1 MLLPGRP
8 AAGLNPPIARKWL
21 EKIIDMY
28 PMDFG
33 EFLWANGI
41 TEPVIGMLKQC
52 PEKEA
57 PVPKALHNRVKQLL
71 LHRVQ
76 RDIARSY
83 EDEMVN
89 NAGRSGS
96 CGSCESQLPPV
107 LDYLFPDSPCTW
119 HFCPALFNTQTPT
132 PRRPPRNPAR

>member
-28 PMDFG
+28 PLDFG

-57 PVPKALHNRVKQLL
+57 PVLKALHNRVKQLL

-89 NAGRSGS
+89 NAGRSGRILT
-96 CGSCESQLPPV
+96 LPLYMAFLPSAV
-107 LDYLFPDSPCTW
+107 
-119 HFCPALFNTQTPT
+119 
-132 PRRPPRNPAR
+132 